1 MPVILAALF
10 ALFAIVIGLPGAL
23 LAFKKLRKR
32 KTGGNNGKSRISRRK
47 LRNWFNVLGQGV

>member
-10 ALFAIVIGLPGAL
+10 ALFAIIIGLPGAL

-32 KTGGNNGKSRISRRK
+32 KTGGNSGKSPIIRRK
-47 LRNWFNVLGQGV
+47 LRD

>member
-10 ALFAIVIGLPGAL
+10 ALFALVIGLPGAL

-32 KTGGNNGKSRISRRK
+32 KTGGNNGKSPIIRRK
-47 LRNWFNVLGQGV
+47 LRD